1 MANTYTLI
9 NKATVGATSVATID
23 FTSIPSTY
31 TDLQLVVS
39 LRDNGSNVYSLA
51 YVKFNN
57 TTSNLASRGVEG
69 DGSSP
74 TSYNNATVLYINSAN
89 GNTSTAN
96 TFCNSSIYI
105 PNYTSSNF
113 KSVSVDGV
121 MENNATTAYSS
132 LQAGLWSDT
141 AVINQI
147 TLYSSTGSWLQ
158 YSSAYLYGIKN
169 S

>member
-1 MANTYTLI
+1 MATTYTLI
-9 NKATVGATSVATID
+9 DKAILTGTQSVID

-31 TDLQLVVS
+31 TDLKLVVS

-57 TTSNLASRGVEG
+57 TTANLKSRGVEG

-74 TSYNNATVLYINSAN
+74 TTYYNSTVLYINSAN
-89 GNTSTAN
+89 GNSSTAN
-96 TFCNSSIYI
+96 TFCNSEIYI
-105 PNYTSSNF
+105 PNYTSSNY

-141 AVINQI
+141 AAINQI
-147 TLYSSTGSWLQ
+147 TIYSSTGSWLQ

>member
-1 MANTYTLI
+1 MATTYKLI
-9 NKATVGATSVATID
+9 DKANLTGTQSVID

-31 TDLQLVVS
+31 TDLLLVVS

-51 YVKFNN
+51 YAKFNN
-57 TTSNLASRGVEG
+57 TTANLKSRGVEG

-74 TSYNNATVLYINSAN
+74 TSYYNSTVLYINSAN
-89 GNTSTAN
+89 GNSTTAN
-96 TFCNSSIYI
+96 TFCNTQIYI
-105 PNYTSSNF
+105 PNYTSSNY

-121 MENNATTAYSS
+121 MENNATTSYSS

-141 AVINQI
+141 SVINQI
-147 TLYSSTGSWLQ
+147 TLYSTTGSWVSG
-158 YSSAYLYGIKN
+158 SSAYLYGIKN

>member
-1 MANTYTLI
+1 MATTFELI
-9 NKATVGATSVATID
+9 DKAELTGTQSVID

-39 LRDNGSNVYSLA
+39 LRDSGSNVYSLA

-57 TTSNLASRGVEG
+57 TTSNLSSRGVEG

-74 TSYNNATVLYINSAN
+74 TSYNNGTVLYINSAN
-89 GNTSTAN
+89 GNSSTAN

-105 PNYTSSNF
+105 PNYTSSNY

-132 LQAGLWSDT
+132 LQAGLWSNT
-141 AVINQI
+141 AAINQI

>member
-1 MANTYTLI
+1 MATTYKLI
-9 NKATVGATSVATID
+9 DKAILTGTQSVID

-31 TDLQLVVS
+31 TDLKLVVS
-39 LRDNGSNVYSLA
+39 LRDSGSNVYSLA
-51 YVKFNN
+51 YIKFNN
-57 TTSNLASRGVEG
+57 TTSNLASKGIEG
-69 DGSSP
+69 DGSAAS
-74 TSYNNATVLYINSAN
+74 SYKNGTVLYINSAN
-89 GNTSTAN
+89 GNSSTSN
-96 TFCNSSIYI
+96 TFCNSEIYI
-105 PNYTSSNF
+105 PNYSSTNY

-141 AVINQI
+141 AAINQI
-147 TLYSSTGSWLQ
+147 TIYSSTGSWLQ

>member
-1 MANTYTLI
+1 MATTFVLI
-9 NKATVGATSVATID
+9 DKAILTGTQSVID

-39 LRDNGSNVYSLA
+39 LRDSGSNVYSLA

-57 TTSNLASRGVEG
+57 TTANLSSRGVEG

-74 TSYNNATVLYINSAN
+74 TSYNNGTVLYINSAN
-89 GNTSTAN
+89 GNSSTAN

-105 PNYTSSNF
+105 PNYTSSNY

-132 LQAGLWSDT
+132 LQAGLWSNT
-141 AVINQI
+141 AAINQI